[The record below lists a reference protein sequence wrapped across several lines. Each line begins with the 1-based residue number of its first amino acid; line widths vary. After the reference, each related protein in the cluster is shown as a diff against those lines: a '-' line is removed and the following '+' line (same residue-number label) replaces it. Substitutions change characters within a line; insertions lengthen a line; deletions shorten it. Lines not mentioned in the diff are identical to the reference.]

1 MAKRTDWVTASE
13 IATYPY
19 GQESW
24 RLTHGLKIP
33 PGNMRAL
40 KHGTVQHAA
49 WQKVERRTAWLI
61 RAAWV
66 LASVTLALLLV
77 RFFLV

>member
-13 IATYPY
+13 IATYMY
-19 GQESW
+19 CQESW

-33 PGNMRAL
+33 PGNIPAL
-40 KHGTVQHAA
+40 KHGTAKHAA
-49 WQKVERRTAWLI
+49 WQKVERFTSGMI

-66 LASVTLALLLV
+66 LARVTLALLLV
-77 RFFLV
+77 RFFLL